1 MQIIIEL
8 RERIVK
14 MYHHHHRGEYDQQEE
29 INKQIDQLRQTQIQI
44 ASTSKL
50 AIQYTNQIICF
61 NQPQRYEKIRIYHRM
76 LDFSLG

>member
-1 MQIIIEL
+1 
-8 RERIVK
+8 

-50 AIQYTNQIICF
+50 AIKYANQIIGF
-61 NQPQRYEKIRIYHRM
+61 KQPDRNEKIRIYHRL
-76 LDFSLG
+76 LDFSLR